1 MPVITM
7 VVTMRVVVVTMVVAM
22 VVVATMLIMHMTMSA
37 VIVMAVIMMA
47 VIVMRMSLRLMG
59 SGIGAAFGIEWR
71 LDLDHARAEP
81 AHHLLDDM
89 IATDAQAFGHD
100 LRRQMAIAEM
110 PGKLDLMNTVTRRDL
125 KQLLIRGNDFDEAG
139 VAFENQ
145 QVAVFEDHRLLE
157 VEHHHVVMNHM
168 QQLAAQMSF
177 VMRQHHDIDRWGIA
191 GAGLLDFRGTER
203 HVLMTSIVYHSP
215 AIEAISQPSAMRKS
229 GSCPR
234 KTLENCG

>member
-110 PGKLDLMNTVTRRDL
+110 PGEPHEVSGIAATDLDQRLGCRHN
-125 KQLLIRGNDFDEAG
+125 FDA
-139 VAFENQ
+139 A
-145 QVAVFEDHRLLE
+145 AVFQHQRIAAAQGDGVFE
-157 VEHHHVVMNHM
+157 VEQEFQSARPRHRHAAAMPIVEIENDGVDRGFDPVI
-168 QQLAAQMSF
+168 LA
-177 VMRQHHDIDRWGIA
+177 DD
-191 GAGLLDFRGTER
+191 
-203 HVLMTSIVYHSP
+203 
-215 AIEAISQPSAMRKS
+215 
-229 GSCPR
+229 GSR
-234 KTLENCG
+234 ADHG

>member
-37 VIVMAVIMMA
+37 AIVMAVIMMA

-110 PGKLDLMNTVTRRDL
+110 PGEPHEVCGIAATDLYQRLGCRLN
-125 KQLLIRGNDFDEAG
+125 FDA
-139 VAFENQ
+139 A
-145 QVAVFEDHRLLE
+145 AVFQHQRIA
-157 VEHHHVVMNHM
+157 
-168 QQLAAQMSF
+168 AAQGDRGF
-177 VMRQHHDIDRWGIA
+177 QVEQEFQTARAGHRHAATVAIVEIEHDGVRRSLFEMVLALDVGGADHGPTLILLNPRRRVTIA
-191 GAGLLDFRGTER
+191 RRHRRG
-203 HVLMTSIVYHSP
+203 
-215 AIEAISQPSAMRKS
+215 
-229 GSCPR
+229 
-234 KTLENCG
+234 